1 MPSLKEMV
9 DAYLGHLAIERQVDY
24 VRRGRSLETKSTFH
38 LQRQYINAVRL
49 YADCADPERA
59 VDELHDLEAEVAL
72 RGETMPSL
80 ELQCCEFSRWRI
92 EHMQRLEAGPDAWRR
107 PERKLVASAMAFFDN
122 SRRKPEPR
130 RH

>member
-9 DAYLGHLAIERQVDY
+9 DAYLGHLSIERQVVY
-24 VRRGRSLETKSTFH
+24 VRRGRSFKAKSTFY
-38 LQRQYINAVRL
+38 LLRRYINAVRL

-59 VDELHDLEAEVAL
+59 VDELHDLEAEVTL
-72 RGETMPSL
+72 RGEALPSL
-80 ELQCCEFSRWRI
+80 EVQCCEFSRWRI
-92 EHMQRLEAGPDAWRR
+92 EHMKRLEAGPDAWRK

-122 SRRKPEPR
+122 SRRKLEPR